1 MTSVDLHLQIECSE
15 PSCVIDQKQLH
26 HTALTTLGFFE
37 PDDYELSIV
46 IVDSD
51 QSQLLNRTYRQK
63 DKPTNVLS
71 FVSDLPDEIVQA
83 LDHTPLGDLVICL
96 PVVLQEAQAQQKSVQ
111 AHLSHL
117 VVHGILH
124 LLGYDHELGEQEAN
138 EMEQLEIEILSKL
151 GIENPYRDDE
161 F

>member
-1 MTSVDLHLQIECSE
+1 MTSVDLYVQIECSE

>member
-1 MTSVDLHLQIECSE
+1 MTSVDLHLQIEHTE

-37 PDDYELSIV
+37 PDDYALSIV
-46 IVDSD
+46 IVDNA
-51 QSQLLNRTYRQK
+51 QSQLLNHTYRQK

-71 FVSDLPDEIVQA
+71 FVSDLPDNIVQA